1 MPSRGGGSITV
12 MSCISMVSPDPPP
25 TPTSLEY
32 MGPGGRGN
40 YREGSVRPTGRGV
53 SSRGLLVDGGLHGIY
68 YSGRPCN
75 PSHRLLLTGK
85 CVPGEGRG
93 YKGWYLQC
101 KGY

>member
-68 YSGRPCN
+68 SLG
-75 PSHRLLLTGK
+75 
-85 CVPGEGRG
+85 V
-93 YKGWYLQC
+93 
-101 KGY
+101 KGYLAH